1 MNYTYF
7 KGVSNEEIVKG
18 IQELHKYV
26 FEGAELEV
34 SELKEKPQLLCCV
47 AMDNTRLAGFKLGY
61 AIEEGKFYSWLGGV
75 HSDYR
80 GQGIASRLME
90 LQHKIVQESGYKRIR
105 TIGRNHRRAML
116 ILNIKYGFNVIETF
130 KSKKGTHKIILE
142 KDL

>member
-7 KGVSNEEIVKG
+7 KGVSNEELVIG

-47 AMDNTRLAGFKLGY
+47 AIDNARLAGFKLGY
-61 AIEEGKFYSWLGGV
+61 EIEEGKFYSWLGGV
-75 HSDYR
+75 HYDYR

-90 LQHKIVQESGYKRIR
+90 LQHNIVQESGYKRIR

>member
-7 KGVSNEEIVKG
+7 NGIPNKEILKG
-18 IQELHKYV
+18 IQDLHKHV

-34 SELKEKPQLLCCV
+34 SELKVKPQLLCCV
-47 AMDNTRLAGFKLGY
+47 AIDNARLAGFKLGY
-61 AIEEGKFYSWLGGV
+61 EMGEGKFYSWLGGV

-80 GQGIASRLME
+80 GQGIASYLME
-90 LQHKIVQESGYKRIR
+90 LQHKIVQESGYKIIR

-116 ILNIKYGFNVIETF
+116 VLNIKYGFNVIETF
-130 KSKKGTHKIILE
+130 ISKKGTHKIILE